1 MSVQS
6 IAHNLFS
13 CILIECPTPG
23 AVRLVNGAKTDGNE
37 GRVEICYK
45 GQWGTVCHDSWDTND
60 AKVVCR
66 QLGLGTLGV
75 IDKHNKIY
83 GNYGLTYDA

>member
-1 MSVQS
+1 M
-6 IAHNLFS
+6 
-13 CILIECPTPG
+13 IECSTPG
-23 AVRLVNGAKTDGNE
+23 ALRLVNGAKTGGNE

-66 QLGLGTLGV
+66 QLGLGTLGM
-75 IDKHNKIY
+75 IDEHNKFMETMELLIMH
-83 GNYGLTYDA
+83 